1 MKKNSMIF
9 GTEMCR
15 FSRKMPVLTL
25 FLCLCLLQS
34 CRSAGPDYVP
44 PETQM
49 PDAWHMELFRGM
61 SAGGTAAEKWW
72 KVFDDPA
79 LDSLMQR
86 AAEGSLNLK
95 QAYARINESRA
106 LLGYAKGEQFPD
118 VNGKGSAQRHRR
130 GEDLTSPLADNPDN
144 YFSLGLDSSW
154 EADFWG
160 RIRRSVE
167 SAEAG
172 YHASVENYRDV
183 MVRVCAEVASVYTDV
198 RTLQDRIRFAQSN
211 IKAQRE
217 SLRITKA
224 RVEAG
229 IAPELDVRQA
239 ELNLAR
245 TESTLPSLKSA
256 LVQSVNRLGILIGKE
271 PEILHGEL
279 SKPGSIPKPPKEIL
293 VPIPA
298 NLLRQRPD
306 IRQAERQLAAQTARI
321 GVATAALYPT
331 LTFSGSIGIEASS
344 GLFDA
349 ASRYWSLAPSFR
361 WNLFDGGRVRSQI
374 QAEEARTE
382 QSLAVYEQTVL
393 SALEDVEN
401 SLAAYA
407 NESIRLDTLK
417 RSVAAAQKSVVLVQ
431 SLYKTGLTDF
441 QNVLD
446 MERTLFEQQDSL
458 AASQGLVTQNLIRIY
473 KAVGGGWSAEFPA
486 EPKSV
491 KKLKKGKV
499 QKP

>member
-1 MKKNSMIF
+1 MKKNAVLLEVKMF
-9 GTEMCR
+9 C
-15 FSRKMPVLTL
+15 FNRKMLVLPL
-25 FLCLCLLQS
+25 FLFLTFLQG
-34 CRSAGPDYVP
+34 CRSVGPDYVP
-44 PETQM
+44 PEKQM
-49 PDAWHMELFRGM
+49 PDAWHMELFKGM
-61 SAGGTAAEKWW
+61 RTGETAEEEWW
-72 KVFDDPA
+72 KAFADPL
-79 LDSLMQR
+79 LDSLMHR

-95 QAYARINESRA
+95 QAYARVNESRA
-106 LLGYAKGEQFPD
+106 SLGYAMGEKLPA
-118 VNGKGSAQRHRR
+118 VSGKGAAQRQRQ
-130 GEDLTSPLADNPDN
+130 GEDFTSPLADNPSN

-154 EADFWG
+154 EPDFWG

-183 MVRVCAEVASVYTDV
+183 MVRVCAEVASAYTDV

-239 ELNLAR
+239 EMNLAR
-245 TESTLPSLKSA
+245 TESVLPTLKSA
-256 LVQSVNRLGILIGKE
+256 LAQSVNRMGILIGKE
-271 PEILHGEL
+271 PEALHGEL
-279 SKPGSIPKPPKEIL
+279 AASGSIPKPPKEIL

-306 IRQAERQLAAQTARI
+306 IRQAERELAAQTARI
-321 GVATAALYPT
+321 GIATAALYPT
-331 LTFSGSIGIEASS
+331 FTLSGSIGLEAGS

-349 ASRYWSLAPSFR
+349 ASRYWSFGPSLR

-374 QAEEARTE
+374 QAEEARTV
-382 QSLAVYEQTVL
+382 QALAAYEQTVL

-417 RSVAAAQKSVVLVQ
+417 RSVAAARKSVTLVQ
-431 SLYKTGLTDF
+431 SLYKTGLADF

-446 MERTLFEQQDSL
+446 TERTLFEQQDAL
-458 AASQGLVTQNLIRIY
+458 AASQGQVTQNLIRLY
-473 KAVGGGWSAEFPA
+473 KAIGGGWKADFSAER
-486 EPKSV
+486 EKS
-491 KKLKKGKV
+491 GKS
-499 QKP
+499 